1 MRVELSKQMQL
12 PSEPSTVSKMKAVD
26 PTIPVRSSSMNE
38 IPLMPVSA
46 QEKSVN
52 KGAQPMDTNAT
63 QGHHDRP
70 LDNHSQQVESSGD
83 IVSEKKNESITESL
97 VTEASP
103 T

>member
-1 MRVELSKQMQL
+1 
-12 PSEPSTVSKMKAVD
+12 MKAVD

-38 IPLMPVSA
+38 IPPMPMSA
-46 QEKSVN
+46 QPKSVN
-52 KGAQPMDTNAT
+52 KGGQPMDTNAT

-70 LDNHSQQVESSGD
+70 PDNHSQQVESSGD
-83 IVSEKKNESITESL
+83 VVSEKKNESITESL